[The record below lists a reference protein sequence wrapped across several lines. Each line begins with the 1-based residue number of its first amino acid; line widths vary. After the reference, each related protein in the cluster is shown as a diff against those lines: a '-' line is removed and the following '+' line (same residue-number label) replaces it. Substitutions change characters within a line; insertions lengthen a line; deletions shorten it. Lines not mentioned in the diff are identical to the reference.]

1 MPNKFYTSRSVKN
14 MNRLLKSSIGLS
26 LFSFSLMGCQNPE
39 AQPKPVSP
47 LTEQQVMADAWYQT
61 AGEVKALYH
70 QGYNIGKTKL
80 DMALAKGTEKK
91 TAIVLDLDE
100 TVVDNS
106 PYQAMT
112 VKTGKG
118 YPYKWEEWIQQANA
132 EALPGAVS
140 FLQYANEKGVAIYYI
155 SNRKQNQLDAT
166 LQNLQ
171 KLNIPQANKEHVL
184 LQGKE
189 KKGKEERKKK
199 VATEHDI
206 VLFFGDNLSDF
217 TGFDE
222 KSVLDR
228 NQAVEEMHEAF
239 GEKCIVFP
247 NPMYGDWEVALY
259 QYDFKKSDAE
269 KEKLRK
275 EALRVFENTK

>member
-1 MPNKFYTSRSVKN
+1 MKPILKTSIC
-14 MNRLLKSSIGLS
+14 LT
-26 LFSFSLMGCQNPE
+26 LFSFSLMGCQSP
-39 AQPKPVSP
+39 ATQPNKIFS

-70 QGYNIGKTKL
+70 QGYNIGKMKL
-80 DMALAKGTEKK
+80 DAALAKGTEKK
-91 TAIVLDLDE
+91 PSIVLDLDE

-112 VKTGKG
+112 VTKRKSF
-118 YPYKWEEWIQQANA
+118 PYKWDEWIQQAKA

-184 LQGKE
+184 LQGE
-189 KKGKEERKKK
+189 DEKGKEERRKT
-199 VATEHDI
+199 VAAEHDI

-222 KSVLDR
+222 KSVQDR
-228 NQAVEEMHEAF
+228 NQLVEEMHTTF
-239 GEKCIVFP
+239 GEKYILFP
-247 NPMYGDWEVALY
+247 NPMYGDWESALY
-259 QYDFKKSDAE
+259 QYDFKKSDVA
-269 KEKLRK
+269 KDKLRK
-275 EALRVFENTK
+275 DALLIFDLENKGIIRRDK

>member
-1 MPNKFYTSRSVKN
+1 MKPIFKTSIA
-14 MNRLLKSSIGLS
+14 LT
-26 LFSFSLMGCQNPE
+26 LFFFSLIGCQSLQT
-39 AQPKPVSP
+39 QPKQPSS
-47 LTEQQVMADAWYQT
+47 LTEQQVMADVWYQT

-70 QGYNIGKTKL
+70 QGYNIGKMKL
-80 DMALAKGTEKK
+80 DTALAKGTEKK
-91 TAIVLDLDE
+91 AAIVLDLDE

-112 VKTGKG
+112 VKTRKE
-118 YPYKWEEWIQQANA
+118 YPYKWEEWIQQAKA

-155 SNRKQNQLDAT
+155 SNRKQSQLDAT

-171 KLNIPQANKEHVL
+171 KLNIPQADKEHVL

-189 KKGKEERKKK
+189 EKGKEERRKK
-199 VATEHDI
+199 VASEHDI

-222 KSVLDR
+222 KSVQDR
-228 NQAVEEMHEAF
+228 NQAVEEIHEVF
-239 GEKCIVFP
+239 GEKFIMLP
-247 NPMYGDWEVALY
+247 NPMYGDWESALY
-259 QYDFKKSDAE
+259 QYDFKKSDTE
-269 KEKLRK
+269 KDKIRK
-275 EALRVFENTK
+275 DALHVFEDAK

>member
-1 MPNKFYTSRSVKN
+1 MKQTWK
-14 MNRLLKSSIGLS
+14 IGIVVTWFS
-26 LFSFSLMGCQNPE
+26 LSLMGCQSPQ
-39 AQPKPVSP
+39 AQSKQTSA

-70 QGYNIGKTKL
+70 QGYNIGKMKL
-80 DMALAKGTEKK
+80 DTALAKGSEKK
-91 TAIVLDLDE
+91 PAIVLDLDE

-112 VKTGKG
+112 VKEKKG
-118 YPYKWEEWIQQANA
+118 FPYKWEEWIQQAKA

-140 FLQYANEKGVAIYYI
+140 FLQYANEKGVSIYYI

-171 KLNIPQANKEHVL
+171 KLNIPQADKNHVL

-189 KKGKEERKKK
+189 EKGKEERRKQI
-199 VATEHDI
+199 ATEHDI

-222 KSVLDR
+222 KSVQDR
-228 NQAVEEMHEAF
+228 NQTVEEMHTSF
-239 GEKCIVFP
+239 GDTYIIFP
-247 NPMYGDWEVALY
+247 NPMYGDWESALY

-269 KEKLRK
+269 KDKSRK
-275 EALRVFENTK
+275 DALRVFEDKK